1 MFSTGHDFQ
10 ESVFFLAEMLTVF
23 QWGWLSDRYGRK
35 PVLLLGPLGLSCAM
49 LGFGLSKSFW
59 SLVTYRCL
67 QGVFNGNIGTSLL
80 YKSLLVVEPLSR
92 SFKERYSRGKISA
105 FFFASSW

>member
-10 ESVFFLAEMLTVF
+10 ESTFFLAEMLTVF

-35 PVLLLGPLGLSCAM
+35 PVLLLGPLGLSFAM

-80 YKSLLVVEPLSR
+80 YKPLLVVEHLSR
-92 SFKERYSRGKISA
+92 SFEERHSRGKISA
-105 FFFASSW
+105 FFLASSL

>member
-10 ESVFFLAEMLTVF
+10 ESMFFLAEMLTVF

-35 PVLLLGPLGLSCAM
+35 PVLLLGPLGLSFAM

-67 QGVFNGNIGTSLL
+67 QGVFNGNIGTISLL
-80 YKSLLVVEPLSR
+80 YKSLLIVEPLSR
-92 SFKERYSRGKISA
+92 SFEERHSRGKIGA
-105 FFFASSW
+105 FFFSFS

>member
-10 ESVFFLAEMLTVF
+10 ESMFFLAEMLTVF

-35 PVLLLGPLGLSCAM
+35 PVLLLGPLGLSFAM

-80 YKSLLVVEPLSR
+80 YKPLLVVEPLSR
-92 SFKERYSRGKISA
+92 SFEERHSRGEISA
-105 FFFASSW
+105 FFFASS